1 MTQYG
6 NQKVSG
12 VFRYSSGSI
21 FYFFHYNI
29 MFDDCKY
36 RERPDKTKI
45 HETFRE
51 NNLCIFTKNSELN
64 LSKYTESIRKAGKI
78 KILY

>member
-1 MTQYG
+1 
-6 NQKVSG
+6 
-12 VFRYSSGSI
+12 
-21 FYFFHYNI
+21 

-36 RERPDKTKI
+36 KEKPDKAKL

-51 NNLCIFTKNSELN
+51 NNICIFTKINRLN
-64 LSKYTESIRKAGKI
+64 LCKYTESIIKAGKI